1 MPETRLGGVR
11 LALIVAM
18 AAGTL
23 GLGLGGS
30 GRLTYHE
37 AFVAQGAREMI
48 ARGDVLVPTI
58 GGRPWLEK
66 PPMVWWLVAL
76 AGRIAGGV
84 SESAARAPSALAA
97 TALALGVATLA
108 ARRFGA
114 TAGGLAGL
122 VQASTSW
129 TVMRGRLAEAD
140 MLLACLVTW
149 TVVAFDRSRGEP
161 EGKRPW
167 RWVFFAGLGLT
178 ALAKG
183 IGFGAAMVGASV
195 AVIVAWDRDR
205 ESLHRLRFWPGWA
218 LAGTVAMTWPVLT
231 ALRHPSVL
239 GLWTLHVTD
248 RLASRPEHFA
258 GGPWW
263 QYGPALLVQAL
274 PWTPLALLGAG
285 PSLVR
290 AFAGRGRGGGDRLL
304 WAWAVAPVVLLSLAT
319 VKNAHYAIHALPPW
333 SIWAALGLMQLGER
347 LRRRGWTPDRIRR
360 GAWIGF
366 AGVGLAIG
374 LGFATLGPRFDRRGV
389 EWAFYEDAARLLRP
403 GEPLALLYDDW
414 DRDPD
419 PTPFGPV
426 PHDLA
431 VRLYYLDRPACWRL
445 GVESLADRPPSPSR
459 DAFAVIGRDRDLPG
473 LRRLGRVETVAR
485 GPATRFDRT
494 YTLFRITP
502 GEWNLAAKARVRKE

>member
-1 MPETRLGGVR
+1 
-11 LALIVAM
+11 
-18 AAGTL
+18 
-23 GLGLGGS
+23 
-30 GRLTYHE
+30 
-37 AFVAQGAREMI
+37 
-48 ARGDVLVPTI
+48 
-58 GGRPWLEK
+58 
-66 PPMVWWLVAL
+66 
-76 AGRIAGGV
+76 
-84 SESAARAPSALAA
+84 
-97 TALALGVATLA
+97 
-108 ARRFGA
+108 
-114 TAGGLAGL
+114 
-122 VQASTSW
+122 
-129 TVMRGRLAEAD
+129 
-140 MLLACLVTW
+140 
-149 TVVAFDRSRGEP
+149 
-161 EGKRPW
+161 
-167 RWVFFAGLGLT
+167 
-178 ALAKG
+178 
-183 IGFGAAMVGASV
+183 MVGASV
-195 AVIVAWDRDR
+195 ALIVAWDRDR
-205 ESLHRLRFWPGWA
+205 EALRRLRFWPGWA
-218 LAGTVAMTWPVLT
+218 LAGTVALTWPILT

-347 LRRRGWTPDRIRR
+347 LQHRRGWTPDRVRR

-374 LGFATLGPRFDRRGV
+374 LGFAILGPRFDRRGV

-414 DRDPD
+414 DRDPY

-431 VRLYYLDRPACWRL
+431 VRLYYLDRPACWRI
-445 GVESLADRPPSPSR
+445 GVESLADAAAGAVARGLRRHRPRPRPPRP
-459 DAFAVIGRDRDLPG
+459 A
-473 LRRLGRVETVAR
+473 RLGRVETVAR

-494 YTLFRITP
+494 YALFRITP
-502 GEWNLAAKARVRKE
+502 GEWNLAAKAGGRKE